1 MKKILL
7 ALFLVI
13 SVSLPVYASPSILVL
28 IPSTDIQPK
37 DQMHLNYDT
46 FFNKDSNTGYY
57 GLEFGLGNNTEIGFD
72 YMSPGGN
79 HPWLFNAKV
88 KLGNIGH
95 KMPVV
100 AGVYN
105 VGTSSDTN
113 QEVKYLLT
121 SYTDDNKYRYT
132 LGYGVGRKEAL
143 PEDNRIFMAGIDK
156 AFNDKWWASVD
167 YQSGNSVLG
176 AVSVGVAYNLTPK
189 ASLMFGYNFY
199 NSDDI
204 KNTATIGL
212 DINF

>member
-1 MKKILL
+1 MRRTLL
-7 ALFLVI
+7 ALLLGI
-13 SVSLPVYASPSILVL
+13 SITLPAYASPSILVL

-37 DQMHLNYDT
+37 DQIHLNYDT
-46 FFNKDSNTGYY
+46 FFNNDSNLGYY
-57 GLEFGLGNNTEIGFD
+57 GLEFGLDESVEIGFD
-72 YMSPGGN
+72 YMSPGGS

-88 KLGNIGH
+88 KLGNIAD

-121 SYTDDNKYRYT
+121 SYTDVNGFRYT

-143 PEDNRIFMAGIDK
+143 PEDNHIVMAGIDK
-156 AFNDKWWASVD
+156 MFNDKWWAGID
-167 YQSGNSVLG
+167 YQSGDSVLG
-176 AVSVGVAYNLTPK
+176 ALSVGVAYNFAPN
-189 ASLMFGYNFY
+189 ASLMLGYDFY
-199 NSDDI
+199 NSDDY